1 MTTIIQPNQE
11 SKKTQVFLTT
21 IFLNIVFISSAVV
34 MILLYSQVAN
44 FRQEIK
50 KQSAGLRTIE
60 TQNAELKNSL
70 YTAIDSINP
79 QNLNAAGSSLILES
93 NPEYI
98 KKEQLAGF

>member
-11 SKKTQVFLTT
+11 SKKAQVVLTT
-21 IFLNIVFISSAVV
+21 IFLNIVFIASAVV
-34 MILLYSQVAN
+34 MILIYSQVAN

-50 KQSAGLRTIE
+50 TQSAGLRTIE

>member
-11 SKKTQVFLTT
+11 GKKVQVVLTT
-21 IFLNIVFISSAVV
+21 ICLNIVFIASAVV

-50 KQSAGLRTIE
+50 KQTAELRTIE
-60 TQNAELKNSL
+60 TQNAELKNNL
-70 YTAIDSINP
+70 YTVIDSINP
-79 QNLNAAGSSLILES
+79 QKNNVVSSSLILES

-98 KKEQLAGF
+98 KKDQLAGY

>member
-11 SKKTQVFLTT
+11 SKKTQVFLIT

-79 QNLNAAGSSLILES
+79 QKLNAAGSSLIPES